1 MSTSSSST
9 SSSSTSQF
17 RSLLSTAAAAGIAAS
32 VVTTALAAA
41 ARAADVS
48 LDVDGQA
55 IPLSAFPWWTLVA
68 TMVGV
73 VLARLVGDP
82 RRFVTITLVA
92 TGLSLVPAIAL
103 PDDTATRLTLVA
115 AHLSAAAIV
124 IPALT
129 RKVGRGD
136 TGQLR
141 RTR

>member
-1 MSTSSSST
+1 MSTSTSSTSTSST
-9 SSSSTSQF
+9 SSSSTSQS

-48 LDVDGQA
+48 LDVEGQA
-55 IPLSAFPWWTLVA
+55 IPLPAFPWWTLVA
-68 TMVGV
+68 TIVGA

-82 RRFVTITLVA
+82 RRFI
-92 TGLSLVPAIAL
+92 PAIAL
-103 PDDTATRLTLVA
+103 PGDTATQLILVA

-129 RKVGRGD
+129 RKVGPG
-136 TGQLR
+136 TPVS
-141 RTR
+141 